1 MDAPSDNTPPTPNP
15 NPVKYAPKRLADGKW
30 AKGSSGHPG
39 GNRHR
44 ARQELNEA
52 TIRELHAAF
61 RRGGPKAIDQVMK
74 NSPAIFLKLLVLLI
88 PREMQVEHSETI
100 KQMSDQQIE
109 DAISAIQQILAAREA
124 KVIEGVSEPMPTP
137 ALPAP
142 QRKRRKAEGV
152 SATESRT
159 ARPRR
164 AEDDVVS

>member
-61 RRGGPKAIDQVMK
+61 RRGGRKAIDQVMK

-88 PREMQVEHSETI
+88 PRKMQVEHSETI

-109 DAISAIQQILAAREA
+109 DAISAIQQMLAAREA

-152 SATESRT
+152 SAPEPRT
-159 ARPRR
+159 APPAPR
-164 AEDDVVS
+164 